1 MKEVILIFRKPFPG
15 QFSIEY
21 LFYSVS
27 KYLSSNNIRISNLQ
41 LSYYSKGLTNRV
53 LNVFTLLSKK
63 KKIVH
68 VTGDVH
74 YAILGALFCK
84 RILTI
89 HDFNFMQDKSVL
101 ARTIYWLFWI
111 YLPVKFSHKITVI
124 SESTRQELLKYV
136 KIKSSKIH
144 VIGDFI
150 DDIYK
155 PVKKE
160 FNKTNPRILQI
171 GITFNKNLERLAE
184 ALKGIDCTLVI
195 IGKLP
200 EAISGKLR
208 DCNIVYENRYD
219 LSTEDLFD
227 EYVNSDLLCYVSTSE
242 GFGMPILEAQAVG
255 VPVITSNCSSMPEV
269 GGAGAVFVDPFSVV
283 SIRNGVMNILEDERL
298 RENVINAG
306 FENIKRFSKE
316 TIADHYLNLYKSF

>member
-27 KYLSSNNIRISNLQ
+27 KYLDSKNIHISNLQ

-53 LNVFTLLSKK
+53 LNVLSLLSVK

-89 HDFNFMQDKSVL
+89 HDLNFMQNKSL
-101 ARTIYWLFWI
+101 IPRTIYWLLWI
-111 YLPVKFSHKITVI
+111 YLPVKFSHKVTVI
-124 SESTRQELLKYV
+124 SESTKQELLKYV

-150 DDIYK
+150 DEIYK
-155 PVKKE
+155 PVKNN

-171 GITFNKNLERLAE
+171 GVTFNKNLERLAD
-184 ALKGIDCTLVI
+184 ALRGIDCTLII

-200 EAISGKLR
+200 GNISDKLKA
-208 DCNIVYENRYD
+208 CNIAYENKYN
-219 LSTEDLFD
+219 LSSEELFD
-227 EYVNSDLLCYVSTSE
+227 EYVKSDLLCYVSTSE
-242 GFGMPILEAQAVG
+242 GFGMPILEAQTVG
-255 VPVITSNCSSMPEV
+255 RPVVTSNCSSMPEV
-269 GGAGAVFVDPFSVV
+269 GGTGAVFVDPFSVS
-283 SIRNGVMNILEDERL
+283 SIRNGIVKVLEDDKL
-298 RENVINAG
+298 RESIICNG
-306 FENIKRFSKE
+306 FTNIERFSKE
-316 TIADHYLNLYKSF
+316 TIAQHYLNLYRNL

>member
-27 KYLSSNNIRISNLQ
+27 KYLNSKNVNVSNRQ

-53 LNVFTLLSKK
+53 LNVLTLLSEK

-89 HDFNFMQDKSVL
+89 HDFNFMQNKSL
-101 ARTIYWLFWI
+101 IPRTIYWLLWI

-136 KIKSSKIH
+136 NIKNSKIH

-150 DDIYK
+150 DEIYK
-155 PVKKE
+155 PVKKD

-171 GITFNKNLERLAE
+171 GATFNKNIERLAA
-184 ALKGIDCTLVI
+184 ALQGIDCTLTI

-200 EAISGKLR
+200 ETISDKLR
-208 DCNIVYENRYD
+208 ECNIVYENRHD
-219 LSTEDLFD
+219 LSSEELFD
-227 EYVNSDLLCYVSTSE
+227 EYVKSDLLCYVSTSE

-255 VPVITSNCSSMPEV
+255 IPVVTSDCSSMPEV
-269 GGAGAVFVDPFSVV
+269 GGTGAVFVDPFSVA
-283 SIRNGVMNILEDERL
+283 SIRNGVMKVLEDDKL
-298 RENVINAG
+298 RESIIYNG
-306 FENIKRFSKE
+306 FSNIKRFSKE
-316 TIADHYLNLYKSF
+316 TIAHHYLNLYRNL